1 MRGAKAHHIAAF
13 IYARFARIRAEKHGL
28 HRGAYGAEAPFSM
41 AYQAAGKPV
50 FFKEAHILRRNIG
63 YAEARHVAFA
73 YRYAVGYVCAEHQ
86 LAPRIQPAYIG
97 GWIGLRVAKALRI
110 AQRRSVIHTAAAH
123 RVQYI
128 IRCAVHYAAYG
139 YYRVHACRAG
149 KGAEPRY
156 AAARR
161 RSTAQGHAVFAR
173 KCGKLII
180 ICAHK
185 LLVGCNNVLFRPKR
199 SAYVFMRGFKPA
211 HDFNYYV
218 RICFVKYLIK
228 IACDHAVKPLKRP
241 ARKHGANVQRKRP
254 LRKQLI
260 KSAADSSESQQS
272 NVHISKLLPCGTF
285 TVECAHI
292 RYICFYNGDKY
303 TTVCRKTQ

>member
-1 MRGAKAHHIAAF
+1 M
-13 IYARFARIRAEKHGL
+13 
-28 HRGAYGAEAPFSM
+28 
-41 AYQAAGKPV
+41 
-50 FFKEAHILRRNIG
+50 
-63 YAEARHVAFA
+63 
-73 YRYAVGYVCAEHQ
+73 
-86 LAPRIQPAYIG
+86 
-97 GWIGLRVAKALRI
+97 
-110 AQRRSVIHTAAAH
+110 RSVIHTAAAH

-161 RSTAQGHAVFAR
+161 RSAAQRYAVFAR

-185 LLVGCNNVLFRPKR
+185 LLVGCNDVLFSPKR
-199 SAYVFMRGFKPA
+199 GAYVFMRGFKPA
-211 HDFNYYV
+211 HGFNYYV
-218 RICFVKYLIK
+218 RVCFVKYLIK

-260 KSAADSSESQQS
+260 KSAADSPESKQS
-272 NVHISKLLPCGTF
+272 NVQTPS
-285 TVECAHI
+285 V
-292 RYICFYNGDKY
+292 RYIYC
-303 TTVCRKTQ
+303 